1 MKTKERKKSHKAW
14 FWNGGIAVALVAAIV
29 VFGVML
35 QMEKNVLTQYEKG
48 VIFVAK
54 KEIPKGQMIVEE
66 NYEEYMER
74 RELDKSCIPPTAL
87 SGSEQ
92 IQHMA
97 PKADIEPGV
106 LLTQGMFENI
116 NEITREMTEPVI
128 AGIKAE
134 DLYQVVGGTL
144 RAGDRIHIYRM
155 DEEGLVTLTWSN
167 LYVQQVF
174 DNGGSV
180 IAVGDNSAAAQR
192 INVYMDKT
200 DVEKFYSEMST
211 GNLRV
216 VKVGG

>member
-1 MKTKERKKSHKAW
+1 MKMKERKKLHKAW
-14 FWNGGIAVALVAAIV
+14 FWNGGIVVALVAAIV

-54 KEIPKGQMIVEE
+54 KEIMKGQVITEA
-66 NYEEYMER
+66 NYEEYMEW

-92 IQHMA
+92 IQHMV

-116 NEITREMTEPVI
+116 NEITRDMTEPVI

-144 RAGDRIHIYRM
+144 RAGDRIHIYKVN
-155 DEEGLVTLTWSN
+155 EEGLVTLIWSN

-174 DNGGSV
+174 DNSGLAIQV
-180 IAVGDNSAAAQR
+180 DNNGVAAQR
-192 INVYMDKT
+192 INVYMDKK
-200 DVEKFYSEMST
+200 DVERFYSEMST

-216 VKVGG
+216 VKVCY